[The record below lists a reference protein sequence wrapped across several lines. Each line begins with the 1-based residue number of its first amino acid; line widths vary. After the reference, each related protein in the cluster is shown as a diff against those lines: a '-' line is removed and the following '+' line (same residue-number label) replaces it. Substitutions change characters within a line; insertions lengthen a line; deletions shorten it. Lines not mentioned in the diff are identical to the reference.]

1 MMELLAALEHSGLAR
16 AIKAS
21 FLVYPLINA
30 AHILSIG
37 VLVTSIGLLDLAL
50 LGLFRPVVS
59 KPFLSLLRSAAL
71 SGFAAAAVTGV
82 LLFSIRATEYAEM
95 PIFLAKMLL
104 IALSAANFAIFSMW
118 LARPGHVSVGAKAS
132 AALSILVW
140 LGVLVC
146 GRLIGFL

>member
-37 VLVTSIGLLDLAL
+37 VLVTSIGLLDFAL
-50 LGLFRPVVS
+50 LGLFRQVIS

-71 SGFAAAAVTGV
+71 SGFAAAATTGV
-82 LLFSIRATEYAEM
+82 LLFSIRG
-95 PIFLAKMLL
+95 
-104 IALSAANFAIFSMW
+104 S
-118 LARPGHVSVGAKAS
+118 
-132 AALSILVW
+132 
-140 LGVLVC
+140 C
-146 GRLIGFL
+146 GRPR